1 MCLFSFPACQ
11 LWHLGRP
18 GWGRTAGKSL
28 HPRLFYCQPPDPA
41 ARELRECGLPCAG
54 VVLRSTKGSGPSP
67 PFRTRRSPGRG
78 GGTTFPSAPPAAR
91 RRSAARR
98 SRREGEATVA
108 AHRRP
113 GPRSAAGSA
122 RGLALYPPHR
132 CLPRGGGARGERG
145 GCRGVG
151 LWCVW
156 RGVCVALGMRK
167 GFGMRGGCG
176 PLG

>member
-1 MCLFSFPACQ
+1 MRAPLRRRCFEK
-11 LWHLGRP
+11 HERLGAEPSISDTALP
-18 GWGRTAGKSL
+18 GAGWRDYIS
-28 HPRLFYCQPPDPA
+28 Q
-41 ARELRECGLPCAG
+41 
-54 VVLRSTKGSGPSP
+54 RS
-67 PFRTRRSPGRG
+67 
-78 GGTTFPSAPPAAR
+78 PAAR

>member
-1 MCLFSFPACQ
+1 MFSFPACQ

-78 GGTTFPSAPPAAR
+78 GGTTFPSAPPRRAGAVRRGGAGGRVRRPWPRTAALGR
-91 RRSAARR
+91 GAPPAPPGVWLFIPPTGACRGAEGPVGR
-98 SRREGEATVA
+98 GEAAV
-108 AHRRP
+108 
-113 GPRSAAGSA
+113 GWG
-122 RGLALYPPHR
+122 
-132 CLPRGGGARGERG
+132 CGARG
-145 GCRGVG
+145 GVS
-151 LWCVW
+151 VW
-156 RGVCVALGMRK
+156 PSG
-167 GFGMRGGCG
+167 
-176 PLG
+176 